1 MDAKASHITK
11 GGQISVPA
19 AIRKRWG
26 TRPLLIED
34 HGDRMI
40 VRPAD
45 GDPITALRGILKGK
59 ILPSDELRRIARED
73 EFQAEE
79 RKLRQYHGPD

>member
-1 MDAKASHITK
+1 MDVRTSHITK

-45 GDPITALRGILKGK
+45 GDPLDAVIGRLEGK
-59 ILPSDELRRIARED
+59 ILGSDELRRIARED
-73 EFQAEE
+73 EFDAEE
-79 RKLRQYHGPD
+79 RKFRQYYGLE

>member
-1 MDAKASHITK
+1 MDVRAAHITK

-26 TRPLLIED
+26 TRPLVIED
-34 HGDRMI
+34 HGDRMV

-45 GDPITALRGILKGK
+45 DDPLAAVIGRLEGQIR
-59 ILPSDELRRIARED
+59 PSDELRRIARED
-73 EFQAEE
+73 ELAAEE
-79 RKLRQYHGPD
+79 RKFGRLRGRE